1 MYFNLLRFGS
11 NNITADHYLTI
22 LLQHSHFKLVEEY
35 TNLLVRLQYFYIA
48 IILRLGFKSKRPCAK
63 LENGK
68 SLKYQK

>member
-1 MYFNLLRFGS
+1 MYFNLLGFGS

-22 LLQHSHFKLVEEY
+22 LLQHSHCKLVED
-35 TNLLVRLQYFYIA
+35 NLFVRLQYFYIA
-48 IILRLGFKSKRPCAK
+48 LILRLGFKSKRPCAK